1 MSHEYYRMCR
11 CSRNECYHLVY
22 PDSIAIGQPDGSQ
35 NTRRSGH
42 YYRKL

>member
-11 CSRNECYHLVY
+11 CYCDKCYLSVY